1 MNKHNETTDSTFLRH
16 EPCEQCGSSD
26 AKAVYDDGHTYC
38 FSCESHNNGSETGSL
53 DEDQR
58 SRKSFRGSGYE
69 EGSFIK
75 GAITNLPKRGLTIE
89 TCHRW
94 NYQTG
99 QYGGRPCH
107 IANFMDNK
115 GNVVAQK
122 LRLPNKNFLVVGDI
136 SSAGLYGSH
145 LWNSGKKLVITEGE
159 LDALSVSQINEH
171 RWPVVSLPNGVSSA
185 KKVVATN
192 LEYLNRFEEII
203 FMFDNDEVGQKAADE
218 CCGVL
223 PVGKAKIAMLPLK
236 DANEMLVSKRAAE
249 VVQAIFNAKVYR
261 PDGILDGKDLWDE
274 VTKEIKSDG
283 HPYPWE
289 GLNGLTHGIR
299 RGEIATF
306 CAGSGTGKSQICKE
320 IALDLVLR
328 DEAVGYIALEENV
341 RRTSLGVMGMYLN
354 KPLHLDPSA
363 ATTEEKRKAFEHT
376 VGSGKFFLYDHFGSM
391 DTSNLLNRIRFM
403 VAGCGCHYIFLDHL
417 SIVVSGLEGGDER
430 RLIDNTM
437 TKLRSL
443 VEELKFSLILVSH
456 LKRPE
461 GRAHEEGANTSL
473 SQLRGSAGIA
483 QLSDIVMGLERD
495 QQDEDNGNTMKVRV
509 LKNRW
514 SGQTGV
520 ACELYY
526 SHDTGRLREEVWTD
540 DSTAS
545 GGEL

>member
-1 MNKHNETTDSTFLRH
+1 
-16 EPCEQCGSSD
+16 
-26 AKAVYDDGHTYC
+26 
-38 FSCESHNNGSETGSL
+38 
-53 DEDQR
+53 
-58 SRKSFRGSGYE
+58 
-69 EGSFIK
+69 
-75 GAITNLPKRGLTIE
+75 
-89 TCHRW
+89 
-94 NYQTG
+94 
-99 QYGGRPCH
+99 
-107 IANFMDNK
+107 
-115 GNVVAQK
+115 
-122 LRLPNKNFLVVGDI
+122 
-136 SSAGLYGSH
+136 
-145 LWNSGKKLVITEGE
+145 
-159 LDALSVSQINEH
+159 
-171 RWPVVSLPNGVSSA
+171 
-185 KKVVATN
+185 
-192 LEYLNRFEEII
+192 
-203 FMFDNDEVGQKAADE
+203 
-218 CCGVL
+218 
-223 PVGKAKIAMLPLK
+223 
-236 DANEMLVSKRAAE
+236 
-249 VVQAIFNAKVYR
+249 
-261 PDGILDGKDLWDE
+261 
-274 VTKEIKSDG
+274 
-283 HPYPWE
+283 
-289 GLNGLTHGIR
+289 
-299 RGEIATF
+299 
-306 CAGSGTGKSQICKE
+306 
-320 IALDLVLR
+320 
-328 DEAVGYIALEENV
+328 
-341 RRTSLGVMGMYLN
+341 MGMYLN

-540 DSTAS
+540 DSTSS